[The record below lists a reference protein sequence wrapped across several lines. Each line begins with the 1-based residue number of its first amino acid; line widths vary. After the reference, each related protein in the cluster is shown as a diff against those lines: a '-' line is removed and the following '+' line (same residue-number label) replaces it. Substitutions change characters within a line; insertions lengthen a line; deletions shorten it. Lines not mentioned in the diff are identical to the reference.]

1 MNFYSVST
9 KAMASVMH
17 TLPRSTI
24 AFVGRTQ
31 EMTVLLRSVANA
43 ATTGNVIA
51 IHAIDGMAGI
61 GKTALA
67 VHAGHVFADR
77 FPDGQMFL
85 RLHGHTPGKTPV
97 STMDALVSLLIA
109 TGLSPED
116 IPTNIDARAALWRN
130 QLAGKRV
137 LLILDDATDHNQ
149 VEPLLPGTRECLVLI
164 TSRRRLT
171 ALHDAVT
178 LPLDVLSPEQAS
190 GLFTSLVGRQ
200 FSPAETVAVRQ
211 LVELCG
217 RLPLAISL
225 LAGRLKHRPAWR
237 VEDLTRRVVDALD
250 RLAEFRAD
258 GSEVAAAFD
267 LSYEHLPMEQQK
279 LFQLLGLHPGA
290 DFDAYSAAA
299 LSNTPLA
306 DASGS
311 LDALYDDHLL
321 NELVRGRYQMHD
333 LIREYSRMMASHC
346 PAPQR
351 EAAMRRLLNYF
362 MYTASAANRYIGQ
375 NSRPRRLKSVRRP
388 AEVPEI
394 ADQAAAIAWFEAER
408 SSLLACI
415 DLASVQQ
422 QHKCIVILASALA
435 GYLRHSGPWQ
445 QGIEVHQLAIA
456 AAIAIQDRAAEAMAL
471 ADLGVLQFLVGQPD
485 AADVALSKSIV
496 ICREISEQPTLARAL
511 TQLGT
516 LRRLTGEYAQAR
528 DAQMEGLAI
537 HRRLRD
543 KVGQAYALTEL
554 GTVRP
559 MLGDYPGAISALTQ
573 ALNISRQL
581 EDWLAEAYSLNE
593 LGTVFHLIGDYA
605 GAAQA
610 LSEALRKSRE
620 LRDRFAEAYALN
632 ELGMVQMLTGDYE
645 AAQESSRDALEIY
658 RDLGSKA
665 GEADAL
671 SYLGALWA
679 ITKEYPR
686 SVDGLKGALAI
697 YGELKDRGSQART
710 LTRLGHTQY
719 LMGNPADAA
728 STLAQAESIF
738 ESLGDLRG
746 RAEATN
752 NEAQVLQGSGEPRRA
767 RSRYEDA
774 LRLARESGSPLEEA
788 RALEGVGQCALALGE
803 VAEGMALL
811 QRALVTYQRIGS
823 PRAAPVAAV
832 LGETQGE

>member
-1 MNFYSVST
+1 
-9 KAMASVMH
+9 MA
-17 TLPRSTI
+17 
-24 AFVGRTQ
+24 
-31 EMTVLLRSVANA
+31 VLFRSVANA
-43 ATTGNVIA
+43 ATTGNVVA

-67 VHAGHVFADR
+67 VHAGHVLTDR

-97 STMDALVSLLIA
+97 SVMDALVSLLIA

-116 IPTNIDARAALWRN
+116 IPIDIDARAALWRN

-137 LLILDDATDHNQ
+137 LLILDDATDHRQ
-149 VEPLLPGTRECLVLI
+149 IEPLLPGTRECLVLI

-171 ALHDAVT
+171 TLHDAVT

-190 GLFTSLVGRQ
+190 DLFTSLVGRQ
-200 FSPAETVAVRQ
+200 FSPAEAAAVRQ

-225 LAGRLKHRPAWR
+225 LAGRLKHRPAWS
-237 VEDLTRRVVDALD
+237 VEDLTRRVADALD
-250 RLAEFRAD
+250 RLAELRTD

-267 LSYEHLPMEQQK
+267 LSYEHLPMEQQQ

-299 LSNTPLA
+299 LSKTPLA
-306 DASGS
+306 DVYSS

-333 LIREYSRMMASHC
+333 LIREYSRMLASQC

-351 EAAMRRLLNYF
+351 EAAMRRLVNYY
-362 MYTASAANRYIGQ
+362 MYTASLANRYIGQ
-375 NSRPRRLKSVRRP
+375 NSRPRRFKAVRRP
-388 AEVPEI
+388 AEIPEI
-394 ADQAAAIAWFEAER
+394 TGQVAAIAWFEAER
-408 SSLLACI
+408 SSLLACL
-415 DLASVQQ
+415 DLAAGQQ
-422 QHKCIVILASALA
+422 QHERVVILASALA

-445 QGIEVHQLAIA
+445 QGIEVHQLAVA
-456 AAIAIQDRAAEAMAL
+456 AARAIEDRVAEARAL

-485 AADVALSKSIV
+485 AADVALNKSIM

-537 HRRLRD
+537 HRKLRD

-573 ALNISRQL
+573 ALDISRQL

-593 LGTVFHLIGDYA
+593 LGTVFHLIGDYP
-605 GAAQA
+605 GATRA

-632 ELGMVQMLTGDYE
+632 ELGMVWMLTGDYE
-645 AAQESSRDALEIY
+645 AAQESSTEALEIY

-679 ITKEYPR
+679 VTGEYPR
-686 SVDGLKGALAI
+686 SEDGLNHALAI
-697 YGELKDRGSQART
+697 YSALKDRGSQART

-719 LMGNPADAA
+719 QMGNLTGAT

-738 ESLGDLRG
+738 QSLGDFRG
-746 RAEATN
+746 RAEAAN
-752 NEAQVLQGSGEPRRA
+752 NEAQVLQGTGGPRRA

-774 LRLARESGSPLEEA
+774 LGLARDTSSPLEEA
-788 RALEGVGQCALALGE
+788 RALEGAGHCALALGE
-803 VAEGMALL
+803 MTEGMALL
-811 QRALVTYQRIGS
+811 QQALVIYQRIGA
-823 PRAAPVAAV
+823 PRATPVAAV
-832 LGETQGE
+832 LVETQGE